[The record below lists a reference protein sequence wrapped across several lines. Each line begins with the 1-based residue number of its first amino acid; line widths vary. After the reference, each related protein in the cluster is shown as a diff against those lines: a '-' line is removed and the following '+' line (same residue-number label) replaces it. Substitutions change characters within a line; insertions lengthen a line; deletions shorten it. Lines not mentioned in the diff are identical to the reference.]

1 MKGYYIGMDGGGTGT
16 TILVSS
22 DGRDLCRMEVEGLN
36 YNSFGQAGVT
46 KTLEHAAASLKER
59 GFEPDCCLGVGI
71 GCAGVSN
78 PAAAA
83 LINEKMLEFGYTCPV
98 FVFGDQRAAMY
109 GALEREDGIL
119 LIAGTGSICLGQAA
133 GGKEE
138 YRAGGFGHLIDDE
151 GSAYALG
158 RDILSA
164 VVRAEDG
171 REEKTALK
179 DAVYE
184 KLGISSIP
192 EIIEYV
198 YAKERMKGEI
208 ASLAMLL
215 GDPEI
220 RKDAAAVRIMEK
232 AAEELSR
239 LVLTVLAKMRD
250 QRREKTFPL
259 VLHGSVLKRNER
271 IREELIKALEE
282 SWKKKGYR
290 AGSRVPALPIRI
302 ADAKKD
308 AVHGAVGLAE
318 AMRT

>member
-22 DGRDLCRMEVEGLN
+22 GGRDLCRIEAEGLN

-46 KTLEHAAASLKER
+46 KTLEHAAAALKEK
-59 GFEPDCCLGVGI
+59 GFEPACCLGVGI

-78 PAAAA
+78 PAAKT

-119 LIAGTGSICLGQAA
+119 LIAGTGSICLGQAG

-138 YRAGGFGHLIDDE
+138 YRTGGFGHLIDDE

-171 REEKTALK
+171 REEKTVLK

-198 YAKERMKGEI
+198 YARERVKGEI

-232 AAEELSR
+232 AAGELSR
-239 LVLTVLAKMRD
+239 LVLTVLAKM
-250 QRREKTFPL
+250 QNQGREKGVPL

-271 IREELIKALEE
+271 IREELLKALEE
-282 SWKKKGYR
+282 NCKKKAHR
-290 AGSRVPALPIRI
+290 DGSRMPALPIWI

-318 AMRT
+318 AMRA